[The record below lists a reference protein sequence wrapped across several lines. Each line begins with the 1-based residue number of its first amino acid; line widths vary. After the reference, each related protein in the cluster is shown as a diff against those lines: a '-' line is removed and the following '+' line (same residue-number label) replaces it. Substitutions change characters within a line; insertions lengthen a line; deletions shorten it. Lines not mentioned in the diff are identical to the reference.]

1 MEKKKI
7 TGIICI
13 PKVGDTGNAFQA
25 LNKISDMLGQ
35 FHCTISNDAALLQYN
50 GIILNEY
57 KKKLIEIAEDYN
69 FTLIYIEMYKDDEK
83 LDDNTINLI
92 NNENI

>member
-35 FHCTISNDAALLQYN
+35 FHCTISDETATLKYN
-50 GIILNEY
+50 GVISSEHKDELT
-57 KKKLIEIAEDYN
+57 KIAEDYN
-69 FTLIYIEMYKDDEK
+69 FTLIYIEMYENDER
-83 LDDNTINLI
+83 LDNNTINLI
-92 NNENI
+92 NNEDI